1 MEITQEGTRD
11 IKRYPTHPTWHDQH
25 RWRVGYHGVYRVLKQ
40 VYPYLI
46 VKKQKAKLVI
56 DHYDKKFFTKK
67 FGKGR
72 LRQMNDEDKVYHD
85 LLDHVLHL
93 LDHKLPVVM
102 MVAASLMAI
111 AQRLY
116 KTNLS
121 EEDYQR
127 IMKVAYETNVKPY
140 DISKGTLH

>member
-1 MEITQEGTRD
+1 
-11 IKRYPTHPTWHDQH
+11 
-25 RWRVGYHGVYRVLKQ
+25 
-40 VYPYLI
+40 
-46 VKKQKAKLVI
+46 
-56 DHYDKKFFTKK
+56 
-67 FGKGR
+67 
-72 LRQMNDEDKVYHD
+72 MNDEDKVYRD

-93 LDHKLPVVM
+93 LDHKLPVM

-121 EEDYQR
+121 EKDYQH

-140 DISKGTLH
+140 DIKKGTVH